1 MKRTSKLPIS
11 LLPRTPGLRLEDTT
25 IETGSVSL
33 TLASTSLPASCPGCG
48 QKTARLH
55 SHYQRTVADLPWGGR
70 RVRLLLFM
78 RKFRCAE
85 PGCPRRIF
93 TERMP
98 ALVEPYARK
107 TVRLHEVLELV
118 GFALGGEAGAR
129 LIERLGM
136 TASPTTLLRYIRGA
150 TTATRPTPEVVGVDD
165 FAMLRGR
172 RYGTIIVDLEEHRPI
187 ELLPDH
193 SAETLAAWL
202 GGYPSLRVISRDR
215 STEYERGIKEGA
227 PEAVEVL
234 DRWHLLKNL

>member
-1 MKRTSKLPIS
+1 MT
-11 LLPRTPGLRLEDTT
+11 LLPRVPGLRLEDTT

-33 TLASTSLPASCPGCG
+33 TLASTSLPASCPVRG

-55 SHYQRTVADLPWGGR
+55 SHYQRTLADLSWGGR

-78 RKFRCAE
+78 RKLRCAE
-85 PGCPRRIF
+85 PGCSRRIF
-93 TERMP
+93 TERIP
-98 ALVEPYARK
+98 SLVEPYARK

-129 LIERLGM
+129 LIKRLGM

-150 TTATRPTPEVVGVDD
+150 TIATRPTPEVVGVDD

-187 ELLPDH
+187 ELLPDR

-202 GGYPSLRVISRDR
+202 RGYPSLRVISRDR
-215 STEYERGIKEGA
+215 STEYERGIEEGA

-234 DRWHLLKNL
+234 DRSGIC